1 MSDLDISGENGF
13 LENAQFLILVL
24 AGVILIRGAIYLA
37 RNRDTSQ
44 LAYCLVL
51 LVMPIV
57 EAGRELSFGREINFT
72 PDMVFACEVT
82 LGIICLFLLISG
94 FILFL
99 RSPEPKL
106 SLLWGYI
113 RDRSSISIYIA
124 ILVFAAADIFEGGG
138 FGIPRSE
145 LAEEILEVIAFC
157 FILRA
162 AFLVT
167 SNSQKT

>member
-57 EAGRELSFGREINFT
+57 GAGRELSFGREINFT

-94 FILFL
+94 FILFCAAQSL
-99 RSPEPKL
+99 NCLSCGATSAIDPVSAFVSPFWCSRRLTSLKVEALVSPEANWPRRFWK
-106 SLLWGYI
+106 
-113 RDRSSISIYIA
+113 SSH
-124 ILVFAAADIFEGGG
+124 FA
-138 FGIPRSE
+138 
-145 LAEEILEVIAFC
+145 
-157 FILRA
+157 
-162 AFLVT
+162 T
-167 SNSQKT
+167 S